1 MNDVNLHSV
10 DSALRAGSTASP
22 PPQQSQQAAVV
33 SQTVVPIAEEGQQ
46 AKQAEKDNLKL
57 AEQTDQS
64 KEKQL
69 EGAVTKLNDYIQTV
83 QRDLEF
89 QTDDE
94 SGKSVITVID
104 RQTSK
109 VVRQMPDDVA
119 LRLAQDLQQDE
130 PISLLNIKV

>member
-1 MNDVNLHSV
+1 MNDVNLNSV

-33 SQTVVPIAEEGQQ
+33 SQTVVPIAEDGQQ
-46 AKQAEKDNLKL
+46 AKQAEKDSLNL
-57 AEQTDQS
+57 AEQSDQS